1 MTAKS
6 KHFGVLSVAAVAL
19 MLAVCCSPMLFSNGS
34 DAATGDG
41 TIYLRPGDTYTW
53 TPTFNIDSSR
63 VSLTVNASSSTTPGT
78 YSSSSTLSPV
88 TASVS
93 NKTVS
98 VSVDSS
104 ASATSTVYVTVK
116 ATTTSGVAQTA
127 LAKITVKV
135 IIPTI
140 SQGNVN
146 TYQGGTVSIT
156 PTVSNASID
165 GKTVTY
171 TATGLPS
178 GLSCNA
184 TNGKVTGTVASSA
197 QAKTYNAKITGTIGT
212 TPTQTF
218 SVSFNIIVAA
228 SMTLTAPG
236 TQYTAQ
242 GTAKDVTLSGSNTTS
257 GTTWAITST
266 AVNGISMST
275 ATGTAGKITV
285 ASTVAAGTYTI
296 DYKATNPTSGQQV
309 SQSVTVVVGSV
320 AINSV
325 SATSGVGGS
334 VSNGAITLYSVT
346 GTAAEFTVS
355 AASNPS
361 AANLALTL
369 SKTGTN
375 ADKVTL
381 SGQKIST
388 ATSLAA
394 GTYTF
399 TLTETQA
406 STGATASVSVT
417 LIVDPVFDFTEAAT
431 NGSLTV
437 KGAGN

>member
-63 VSLTVNASSSTTPGT
+63 VSLTVNASSTTTPGT
-78 YSSSSTLSPV
+78 YSSSSTQSPV
-88 TASVS
+88 TASIS

-212 TPTQTF
+212 IPTQTF

-266 AVNGISMST
+266 ADDHGH
-275 ATGTAGKITV
+275 
-285 ASTVAAGTYTI
+285 
-296 DYKATNPTSGQQV
+296 DRCHGQYAHDD
-309 SQSVTVVVGSV
+309 SDNQSDVGS
-320 AINSV
+320 A
-325 SATSGVGGS
+325 
-334 VSNGAITLYSVT
+334 
-346 GTAAEFTVS
+346 
-355 AASNPS
+355 
-361 AANLALTL
+361 
-369 SKTGTN
+369 
-375 ADKVTL
+375 
-381 SGQKIST
+381 
-388 ATSLAA
+388 
-394 GTYTF
+394 
-399 TLTETQA
+399 
-406 STGATASVSVT
+406 
-417 LIVDPVFDFTEAAT
+417 
-431 NGSLTV
+431 
-437 KGAGN
+437 